1 MHGNEIAI
9 TLLRVE
15 DLRAD
20 HSGILIEQIAKL
32 AFEAF
37 REPPWSDD
45 HAYSRLHF
53 GLGVDLMRSNAL
65 ALLAREQNSGRVVG
79 YSVGYEVF
87 EARDDPRDL
96 TLEAI
101 SGTTALNDLFSAGK
115 RVFYWDTLR
124 VNPNPRRRKIATLLA
139 AASMGKLREQGFS
152 YYVARTGQAAH
163 SMRALLARLGFH
175 ELPVHDVRFASRT
188 YWMTRL

>member
-1 MHGNEIAI
+1 MHQNEVVI
-9 TLLRVE
+9 TPVAVE

-45 HAYSRLHF
+45 HAHSRLHF

-65 ALLAREQNSGRVVG
+65 AFLARQQGSGRVVG

-87 EARDDPRDL
+87 EVRDDPRDL

-101 SGTTALNDLFSAGK
+101 YGRAALNDLFSAGK
-115 RVFYWDTLR
+115 RVFYWDTLC
-124 VNPNPRRRKIATLLA
+124 VDPKHRRRKIVTRFA

-152 YYVARTGQAAH
+152 YYVARTDQAAL
-163 SMRALLARLGFH
+163 SMRALLAGLGFH

-188 YWMTRL
+188 YWMARL